1 MDKLIGICNDLDLE
15 QGRQMNDDVMVID
28 VRPIQYWQHND
39 AENMKYETQ
48 ASFLPDFESEYYLDK
63 LMQVDLQT
71 EQSQDAT
78 TKIVRVWQHADLFP
92 HLNVVDNLTLMQMK
106 VLHLDRLEAH
116 SKALNYLSQV
126 GLYRQA
132 LKFPADLSAG
142 EQFLVAVARSLC
154 VRPQVILL
162 NKAMQQHAEADRDVD
177 LQTVMKALL
186 MDGLVLASEL
196 DVKKLACRQDNNVEN
211 NVEAEPMEMLKEESG
226 FFPLWNFSYV

>member
-15 QGRQMNDDVMVID
+15 QGTQMNDDVMVID

-39 AENMKYETQ
+39 AENMNYETR
-48 ASFLPDFESEYYLDK
+48 ASFLPDFRSEYYLDK
-63 LMQVDLQT
+63 LMPIDLQT
-71 EQSQDAT
+71 EQSQDTA
-78 TKIVRVWQHADLFP
+78 TKIVRVSQHADLFP

-106 VLHLDRLEAH
+106 VLHLERLEAH
-116 SKALNYLSQV
+116 SKALSYLSQV
-126 GLYRQA
+126 GLHRQA

-162 NKAMQQHAEADRDVD
+162 NKAMQLHAEADRDVD
-177 LQTVMKALL
+177 LQAVMKALL

-196 DVKKLACRQDNNVEN
+196 DAKELACRQDNNVES
-211 NVEAEPMEMLKEESG
+211 NVEAEPMQMLKEESD